1 MKRKWIAVLLA
12 CCMLAAL
19 LLTGCSAAE
28 TVKRLR
34 FGVAG
39 EGGVYHNFGEQF
51 AALENETSNGTI
63 ELRTTAGSAANL
75 RLLTGEYLQLAIA
88 QADLA
93 QDAYNQTGIF
103 AEEEDIR
110 GFGAVAALYT
120 EACQVIV
127 RADSDIQSIEDL
139 QGKTVSIGAE
149 ESGSEQNAL
158 QILSAY
164 GLNDRLVDTINLN
177 YTDAADQLKAGK
189 IDAIVITVGIPSPV
203 VTELA
208 GECGIRLLNVDG
220 TAAQRLLS
228 SYNAYREV
236 TIPAGTYPG
245 QDADVQ
251 TVGVKAVLL
260 ASDSL
265 PAKQVQQLT
274 ELLFSSREALEK
286 QLGREPTMDEIA
298 QAAGL
303 ARREVTAAL
312 ESVVEPISLEEPVY
326 TDGGDAMYVID
337 QVRDPD
343 GEDSWI
349 SGLQFRQ
356 TVAGLTP
363 REKRIMEL
371 RYLQGKTQME
381 VAREI
386 GISQAQVSRLEKGA
400 LSQFR
405 TRD

>member
-1 MKRKWIAVLLA
+1 MKRKWIAALLA
-12 CCMLAAL
+12 GCMLAAL

-51 AALENETSNGTI
+51 AALENETSNGTL
-63 ELRTTAGSAANL
+63 ELKTTAGSAANL

-88 QADLA
+88 QADLV

-103 AEEEDIR
+103 ADEDGR

-177 YTDAADQLKAGK
+177 YTDAADQLKADK
-189 IDAIVITVGIPSPV
+189 IDAIVITVGTPSPV

-228 SYNAYREV
+228 SYNAYRKV

-274 ELLFSSREALEK
+274 ELLFSSREALEE
-286 QLGREPTMDEIA
+286 QLGLALDPETDAVEGVGIPFHA
-298 QAAGL
+298 GAAAWYKQAG
-303 ARREVTAAL
+303 
-312 ESVVEPISLEEPVY
+312 I
-326 TDGGDAMYVID
+326 
-337 QVRDPD
+337 
-343 GEDSWI
+343 
-349 SGLQFRQ
+349 
-356 TVAGLTP
+356 TV
-363 REKRIMEL
+363 
-371 RYLQGKTQME
+371 
-381 VAREI
+381 
-386 GISQAQVSRLEKGA
+386 
-400 LSQFR
+400 
-405 TRD
+405 D

>member
-1 MKRKWIAVLLA
+1 MKRKWIAALLA
-12 CCMLAAL
+12 GCMLAAL

-51 AALENETSNGTI
+51 AALENETSNGTL
-63 ELRTTAGSAANL
+63 ELKTTAGSAANL

-88 QADLA
+88 QADLV

-103 AEEEDIR
+103 ADEDGR

-139 QGKTVSIGAE
+139 PGKTVSIGAE

-274 ELLFSSREALEK
+274 ELLFSSREALEE
-286 QLGREPTMDEIA
+286 QLGLALDPETDAVEGVGIPFHA
-298 QAAGL
+298 GAAAWYKQAG
-303 ARREVTAAL
+303 
-312 ESVVEPISLEEPVY
+312 I
-326 TDGGDAMYVID
+326 
-337 QVRDPD
+337 
-343 GEDSWI
+343 
-349 SGLQFRQ
+349 
-356 TVAGLTP
+356 TV
-363 REKRIMEL
+363 
-371 RYLQGKTQME
+371 
-381 VAREI
+381 
-386 GISQAQVSRLEKGA
+386 
-400 LSQFR
+400 
-405 TRD
+405 D

>member
-1 MKRKWIAVLLA
+1 MKRKWIAALLA
-12 CCMLAAL
+12 GCMLAAL

-93 QDAYNQTGIF
+93 QDACNQTGIF

-203 VTELA
+203 VTEL
-208 GECGIRLLNVDG
+208 
-220 TAAQRLLS
+220 LLS

-274 ELLFSSREALEK
+274 ELLFSSREALEE
-286 QLGREPTMDEIA
+286 QLGLALDPETDAVEGVGIPFHA
-298 QAAGL
+298 GAAAWYKQAG
-303 ARREVTAAL
+303 
-312 ESVVEPISLEEPVY
+312 I
-326 TDGGDAMYVID
+326 
-337 QVRDPD
+337 
-343 GEDSWI
+343 
-349 SGLQFRQ
+349 
-356 TVAGLTP
+356 TV
-363 REKRIMEL
+363 
-371 RYLQGKTQME
+371 
-381 VAREI
+381 
-386 GISQAQVSRLEKGA
+386 
-400 LSQFR
+400 
-405 TRD
+405 D

>member
-1 MKRKWIAVLLA
+1 MKRKWIAALLA
-12 CCMLAAL
+12 GCMLAAL

-88 QADLA
+88 QADLV

-103 AEEEDIR
+103 ADEDGR

-189 IDAIVITVGIPSPV
+189 IDAIVITVGTPSPV

-274 ELLFSSREALEK
+274 ELLFSSREALEE
-286 QLGREPTMDEIA
+286 QLGLALDPETDAVEGVGIPFHA
-298 QAAGL
+298 GAAAWYKQAG
-303 ARREVTAAL
+303 
-312 ESVVEPISLEEPVY
+312 I
-326 TDGGDAMYVID
+326 
-337 QVRDPD
+337 
-343 GEDSWI
+343 
-349 SGLQFRQ
+349 
-356 TVAGLTP
+356 TV
-363 REKRIMEL
+363 
-371 RYLQGKTQME
+371 
-381 VAREI
+381 
-386 GISQAQVSRLEKGA
+386 
-400 LSQFR
+400 
-405 TRD
+405 D

>member
-1 MKRKWIAVLLA
+1 MKRKWIAALLA
-12 CCMLAAL
+12 GCMLAAL

-39 EGGVYHNFGEQF
+39 EGGVYHNFGEKF

-93 QDAYNQTGIF
+93 QDACNQTGIF

-189 IDAIVITVGIPSPV
+189 IDAIVITVGTPSPV

-236 TIPAGTYPG
+236 TIPAGT
-245 QDADVQ
+245 
-251 TVGVKAVLL
+251 LM
-260 ASDSL
+260 
-265 PAKQVQQLT
+265 
-274 ELLFSSREALEK
+274 R
-286 QLGREPTMDEIA
+286 
-298 QAAGL
+298 
-303 ARREVTAAL
+303 
-312 ESVVEPISLEEPVY
+312 
-326 TDGGDAMYVID
+326 
-337 QVRDPD
+337 
-343 GEDSWI
+343 
-349 SGLQFRQ
+349 
-356 TVAGLTP
+356 
-363 REKRIMEL
+363 
-371 RYLQGKTQME
+371 
-381 VAREI
+381 
-386 GISQAQVSRLEKGA
+386 
-400 LSQFR
+400 
-405 TRD
+405 

>member
-1 MKRKWIAVLLA
+1 MKRKWIAALLA
-12 CCMLAAL
+12 GCMLAAL

-93 QDAYNQTGIF
+93 QDACNQTGIF

-228 SYNAYREV
+228 SYNAYRESPSRPAL
-236 TIPAGTYPG
+236 IPARTPTCRPWASKPFCWPAILCPQSRCSSSPNCCSPAG
-245 QDADVQ
+245 
-251 TVGVKAVLL
+251 KRWKSSL
-260 ASDSL
+260 AL
-265 PAKQVQQLT
+265 HWT
-274 ELLFSSREALEK
+274 R
-286 QLGREPTMDEIA
+286 RPT
-298 QAAGL
+298 Q
-303 ARREVTAAL
+303 
-312 ESVVEPISLEEPVY
+312 
-326 TDGGDAMYVID
+326 
-337 QVRDPD
+337 
-343 GEDSWI
+343 
-349 SGLQFRQ
+349 
-356 TVAGLTP
+356 
-363 REKRIMEL
+363 
-371 RYLQGKTQME
+371 
-381 VAREI
+381 
-386 GISQAQVSRLEKGA
+386 
-400 LSQFR
+400 
-405 TRD
+405 

>member
-1 MKRKWIAVLLA
+1 MKRKWIAALLA
-12 CCMLAAL
+12 GCMLAAL

-28 TVKRLR
+28 TVNRLR

-88 QADLA
+88 QADLV

-103 AEEEDIR
+103 ADEDGR

-189 IDAIVITVGIPSPV
+189 IDAIVITVGTPSPV

-274 ELLFSSREALEK
+274 ELLFSSREALEE
-286 QLGREPTMDEIA
+286 QLGLALDPETDAVEGVGIPFHA
-298 QAAGL
+298 GAAAWYKQAG
-303 ARREVTAAL
+303 
-312 ESVVEPISLEEPVY
+312 I
-326 TDGGDAMYVID
+326 
-337 QVRDPD
+337 
-343 GEDSWI
+343 
-349 SGLQFRQ
+349 
-356 TVAGLTP
+356 TV
-363 REKRIMEL
+363 
-371 RYLQGKTQME
+371 
-381 VAREI
+381 
-386 GISQAQVSRLEKGA
+386 
-400 LSQFR
+400 
-405 TRD
+405 D

>member
-1 MKRKWIAVLLA
+1 MKKKWTAALLA
-12 CCMLAAL
+12 GILLAAL
-19 LLTGCSAAE
+19 LLSGCSQAK

-34 FGVAG
+34 FGAAG
-39 EGGVYHNFGEQF
+39 EGGIYREFGERF
-51 AALENETSNGTI
+51 AALQNETDNGTI
-63 ELRTTAGSAANL
+63 ELRATAGSAANL

-103 AEEEDIR
+103 AEEEDIC

-177 YTDAADQLKAGK
+177 YTDAADQLKADK
-189 IDAIVITVGIPSPV
+189 IDAIVITVGTPSPV

-220 TAAQRLLS
+220 TAAQRLRS
-228 SYNAYREV
+228 AYSAYSEV

-245 QDADVQ
+245 QTADAH

-260 ASDSL
+260 ASDEL
-265 PAKQVQQLT
+265 PAAQVQKLT
-274 ELLFSSREALEK
+274 ELLFS
-286 QLGREPTMDEIA
+286 GREGLEEQLSIPLDAEQDAVEGVGIPFHA
-298 QAAGL
+298 GAAAYYKAAG
-303 ARREVTAAL
+303 
-312 ESVVEPISLEEPVY
+312 I
-326 TDGGDAMYVID
+326 
-337 QVRDPD
+337 
-343 GEDSWI
+343 
-349 SGLQFRQ
+349 
-356 TVAGLTP
+356 TV
-363 REKRIMEL
+363 
-371 RYLQGKTQME
+371 
-381 VAREI
+381 
-386 GISQAQVSRLEKGA
+386 
-400 LSQFR
+400 
-405 TRD
+405 D

>member
-1 MKRKWIAVLLA
+1 MKRKWIAALLA
-12 CCMLAAL
+12 GCMLAAL

-88 QADLA
+88 QADLV

-103 AEEEDIR
+103 ADEDGR

-127 RADSDIQSIEDL
+127 RADSDITTIEDL

-177 YTDAADQLKAGK
+177 YTDAADQLKADK
-189 IDAIVITVGIPSPV
+189 IDAIVITVGTPSPV

-228 SYNAYREV
+228 SYNAYRKV

-274 ELLFSSREALEK
+274 ELLFSSREALEE
-286 QLGREPTMDEIA
+286 QLGLALDPETDAVEGVGIPFHA
-298 QAAGL
+298 GAAAWYKQAG
-303 ARREVTAAL
+303 
-312 ESVVEPISLEEPVY
+312 I
-326 TDGGDAMYVID
+326 
-337 QVRDPD
+337 
-343 GEDSWI
+343 
-349 SGLQFRQ
+349 
-356 TVAGLTP
+356 TV
-363 REKRIMEL
+363 
-371 RYLQGKTQME
+371 
-381 VAREI
+381 
-386 GISQAQVSRLEKGA
+386 
-400 LSQFR
+400 
-405 TRD
+405 D